1 MATTPTTIVSNLN
14 KNTRLL
20 EASELGVE
28 EELDSKHEIDKLIKK
43 FTYSIKHQEQREQA
57 SHYLNR
63 SSNNNNNKVVEVGE
77 NEEKIQL
84 NNINNKNK
92 KYHNKI
98 QDLSTSLFQ
107 FKSSTEEEAS
117 LSSSNL
123 PNSTTNNRSL
133 FFKTSNNFQNNNNNT
148 NSSAA
153 LLLLSNNFS
162 NIKKNK
168 SNFNLNSTTI
178 TNRFNSATFHNN
190 RNTNNNNNKLIES
203 VESSS
208 NDKALFFNTLKS
220 LFAIFDPECRGSIDL
235 AELNTLGASKNEIL
249 SDVINHLFTEK
260 KKSLNYSQQILLTQR
275 QRSEEEESV
284 AANNN
289 NLASNNKHNLNGGGS
304 SSAAASSSNNSSS
317 CSSRSSS
324 ANSNRNLFNGNTN
337 TNKNKHSF
345 RINNPI
351 TNQTRPIHLLI
362 DEKKIGQADSSSSTS
377 SSVSSLSANR
387 LTFIKNNLKENN
399 THKEAR
405 SPSAN
410 QINKK
415 FKLNSNFQQLHEP
428 ILINNNASYYVSF
441 EEFAQAAELIL
452 DKRKR
457 EKHKMYQQH
466 QQNYSKSPMRPA
478 SNFNQLNDQYSTIVT
493 VQPPPPIAAPPASH
507 QRIVN
512 ANLSRPNILTNNK
525 ANYTTLPIVNA
536 NHNVPPP
543 VVISN
548 GGATLSQAFENV
560 TNKSKNINNLNN
572 NIKTLNESNT
582 MKKSDDNFN
591 TSLLKNANSLDLGNL
606 IEKEQFLLKQGLND
620 LDLIKQWY
628 GMQLK
633 ENKLKQQNVHKL
645 KHQNLFSIDKMLIDL
660 KHLNDMNSNLRAFLT
675 NTIVSSTTSGPAE
688 QEVENLEMDLSTATS
703 NSSSTHSQKENFF
716 MNQQTLA
723 AAASAAEAAISNTSQ
738 VQPSLPSY
746 QEYLEQFEL
755 NKTDTEL
762 DVYLKQKQERID
774 NLQKEKSFLI
784 RRLFEMK
791 SDAANLAKNLPSTAS
806 TKRIVNYEKQPSLQL
821 ALHQP
826 SITSSSNSSSSSNF
840 YLSSNSYQHQK
851 QNLT

>member
-1 MATTPTTIVSNLN
+1 
-14 KNTRLL
+14 
-20 EASELGVE
+20 
-28 EELDSKHEIDKLIKK
+28 
-43 FTYSIKHQEQREQA
+43 
-57 SHYLNR
+57 
-63 SSNNNNNKVVEVGE
+63 
-77 NEEKIQL
+77 
-84 NNINNKNK
+84 
-92 KYHNKI
+92 
-98 QDLSTSLFQ
+98 
-107 FKSSTEEEAS
+107 
-117 LSSSNL
+117 
-123 PNSTTNNRSL
+123 
-133 FFKTSNNFQNNNNNT
+133 
-148 NSSAA
+148 
-153 LLLLSNNFS
+153 
-162 NIKKNK
+162 
-168 SNFNLNSTTI
+168 
-178 TNRFNSATFHNN
+178 
-190 RNTNNNNNKLIES
+190 
-203 VESSS
+203 
-208 NDKALFFNTLKS
+208 
-220 LFAIFDPECRGSIDL
+220 
-235 AELNTLGASKNEIL
+235 
-249 SDVINHLFTEK
+249 
-260 KKSLNYSQQILLTQR
+260 
-275 QRSEEEESV
+275 
-284 AANNN
+284 
-289 NLASNNKHNLNGGGS
+289 
-304 SSAAASSSNNSSS
+304 
-317 CSSRSSS
+317 
-324 ANSNRNLFNGNTN
+324 
-337 TNKNKHSF
+337 
-345 RINNPI
+345 
-351 TNQTRPIHLLI
+351 
-362 DEKKIGQADSSSSTS
+362 
-377 SSVSSLSANR
+377 
-387 LTFIKNNLKENN
+387 
-399 THKEAR
+399 
-405 SPSAN
+405 
-410 QINKK
+410 
-415 FKLNSNFQQLHEP
+415 
-428 ILINNNASYYVSF
+428 
-441 EEFAQAAELIL
+441 L

-582 MKKSDDNFN
+582 IKKSDDNFN

-762 DVYLKQKQERID
+762 E
-774 NLQKEKSFLI
+774 
-784 RRLFEMK
+784 
-791 SDAANLAKNLPSTAS
+791 TAS